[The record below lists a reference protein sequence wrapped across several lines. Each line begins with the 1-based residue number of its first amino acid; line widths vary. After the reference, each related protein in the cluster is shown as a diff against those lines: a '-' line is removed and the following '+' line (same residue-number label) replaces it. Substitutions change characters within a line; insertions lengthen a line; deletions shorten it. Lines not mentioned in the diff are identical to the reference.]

1 MAGDMREARLRKA
14 RRARAAAWKSR
25 RACVATARN
34 TKASNVLRATN
45 AAARA
50 AVAQKNTDAK
60 NAAPAA
66 LARDAPATTN
76 ARFVC
81 VSCSLCG
88 EVHILCDVYITP
100 TFLFA
105 FSPELGVY
113 GNHFVLAQMGDKSV
127 NR

>member
-1 MAGDMREARLRKA
+1 MAGDIREA

-81 VSCSLCG
+81 VSCS
-88 EVHILCDVYITP
+88 VHILCDVCITP

-105 FSPELGVY
+105 FSPE
-113 GNHFVLAQMGDKSV
+113 H
-127 NR
+127 

>member
-1 MAGDMREARLRKA
+1 MAGDMREA
-14 RRARAAAWKSR
+14 RRARAAAWKPA
-25 RACVATARN
+25 RARTATA
-34 TKASNVLRATN
+34 T
-45 AAARA
+45 AARA